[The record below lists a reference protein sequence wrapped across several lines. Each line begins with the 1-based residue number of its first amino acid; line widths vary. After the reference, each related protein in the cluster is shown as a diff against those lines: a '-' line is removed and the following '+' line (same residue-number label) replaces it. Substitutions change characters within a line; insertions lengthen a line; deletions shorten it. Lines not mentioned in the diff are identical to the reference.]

1 MMPTRRRQ
9 WLASTAAWMLC
20 HPITSWAGENSPAG
34 VLKPRELRF
43 PRDHGT
49 HNEARTE
56 WWYLTGHGEDT
67 DGQPWGFQVTFFR
80 SRVDPA
86 SSLSSRLAARHLL
99 FAHAAITDVRSARL
113 HHDQRM
119 HRWNG
124 APPGSPLAQQHA
136 FASDADTAVHLN
148 HWHLQRD
155 PSGRYQ
161 TRISGN
167 ALGIELT
174 AQPTQPL
181 LLQGDQ
187 GFSRKGPD
195 PSQSSF
201 YITHPQLAVQ
211 GQLRIDGRMVQI
223 TGRAWLD
230 HEWAEALMHPDA
242 VGWDWIGMNLHDGS
256 SLTAFRLR
264 RRDGSAVWAGG
275 SWRGPVSGTTGV
287 APARSF
293 GPNEVQWLP
302 GRRWTSP
309 RTGASYTVEWQVL
322 TPVGRFTVNALVDAQ
337 ELDSRASTG
346 TVYWEGVSDLLDQQG
361 RAVGRG
367 YLEMTGYASRLVL

>member
-56 WWYLTGHGEDT
+56 WWYLTGHGEDI

-136 FASDADTAVHLN
+136 YASESDTAVRLN
-148 HWHLQRD
+148 DWHLQRD
-155 PSGRYQ
+155 ASGHYQ

-174 AQPTQPL
+174 AQPSQPL

-230 HEWAEALMHPDA
+230 HEWSEALMHPDA

-256 SLTAFRLR
+256 CLTAFRLR

-275 SWRGPVSGTTGV
+275 SWRGPVSGATGV
-287 APARSF
+287 APARPF
-293 GPNEVQWLP
+293 GPDEVQWLP

-309 RTGASYTVEWQVL
+309 RTGASYPVEWQVL
-322 TPVGRFTVNALVDAQ
+322 TPVGRFTVNALMDAQ

-346 TVYWEGVSDLLDQQG
+346 TVYWEGVSDLLDQHG